1 MYLMAYVLKQEVLA
15 RGRLLPGV
23 TQGQEANQRQCNV
36 KTKAEI
42 FFLFDLIGQS
52 KQITTWLHK

>member
-1 MYLMAYVLKQEVLA
+1 MYLMDYVLKQEVLA

-23 TQGQEANQRQCNV
+23 TQGQEANRKQCNI

-42 FFLFDLIGQS
+42 FFLLI
-52 KQITTWLHK
+52 